1 MAGVPIAVHEVL
13 DPFGRFWTRY
23 PPVPQVFDKSR
34 VMRGQ
39 PAELGPRHICI
50 AQKAFDLTQKQ
61 RQSPE

>member
-1 MAGVPIAVHEVL
+1 VL
-13 DPFGRFWTRY
+13 DPFGRFWTRH
-23 PPVPQVFDKSR
+23 PPVAQVFDKSR